1 MSRPRR
7 YIQEGGA
14 LVEIT
19 HKVTQGRYL
28 LRPDRE
34 GLVNETAIGVLGRAQ
49 RLYSVSISAVS
60 ILSNHLHLLAF
71 FEDADQMAKFM
82 CHAGGNLSR
91 KIGRLQGWEGP
102 MWARR
107 YRAIVV
113 SDEEEAQI
121 ARLKYILAA
130 GVKELLVDRVD
141 EWPGVHSARALIE
154 GTSLRGW
161 WVDGTRA
168 YAARRRGERPSRYE
182 YGNEEFL
189 LFDAIPCW
197 RHLPPEEVRL
207 RVAELVAEIEE
218 EAAAE
223 RRATGRRSLGAEAVM
238 ATDPEY
244 RPGKQEKSPA
254 PMFHAWRDKVR
265 KELREG
271 YALAMAS
278 YCVAAE
284 KLRAGDR
291 MASFPEGT
299 FPPRLPFVPYAR
311 GHPP

>member
-1 MSRPRR
+1 
-7 YIQEGGA
+7 
-14 LVEIT
+14 
-19 HKVTQGRYL
+19 
-28 LRPDRE
+28 
-34 GLVNETAIGVLGRAQ
+34 
-49 RLYSVSISAVS
+49 
-60 ILSNHLHLLAF
+60 
-71 FEDADQMAKFM
+71 
-82 CHAGGNLSR
+82 
-91 KIGRLQGWEGP
+91 
-102 MWARR
+102 
-107 YRAIVV
+107 
-113 SDEEEAQI
+113 
-121 ARLKYILAA
+121 
-130 GVKELLVDRVD
+130 
-141 EWPGVHSARALIE
+141 
-154 GTSLRGW
+154 
-161 WVDGTRA
+161 VDGTRA